1 MFRIGDFSR
10 LTRVS
15 LKMLRHYDAIGLF
28 KPAYID
34 RFTDYRYYS
43 FDQLP
48 RLNRILALKGLG
60 FPLET
65 IRQMLDDDL
74 SAEALRGMLVLRRT
88 QLEQEAAEARER
100 LREVEI
106 RLRQIEGEGNM
117 AAIDILTKTVEPM
130 MIAGAR
136 ELVTSTRQM
145 RERCIALDGEAR
157 MLIAAQGLKTDG
169 TSFALYYPT
178 EQEGV
183 DVEMA
188 YAVPA
193 SSKPVTQGK
202 AAVHQLPAATVAY
215 AVYNGS
221 YDDFGAVGQI
231 HADLNQWIESHG
243 YEQSGA
249 SREFYL
255 RVPKPL
261 AGSDGVMEIQYPVTK
276 KA

>member
-1 MFRIGDFSR
+1 MGKND
-10 LTRVS
+10 V
-15 LKMLRHYDAIGLF
+15 
-28 KPAYID
+28 
-34 RFTDYRYYS
+34 
-43 FDQLP
+43 
-48 RLNRILALKGLG
+48 
-60 FPLET
+60 
-65 IRQMLDDDL
+65 
-74 SAEALRGMLVLRRT
+74 
-88 QLEQEAAEARER
+88 
-100 LREVEI
+100 
-106 RLRQIEGEGNM
+106 
-117 AAIDILTKTVEPM
+117 LTKTVEPM

-136 ELVTSTRQM
+136 EVVSSHKQM

-202 AAVHQLPAATVAY
+202 AAVHQLPSATVAY

-249 SREFYL
+249 SREIYL
-255 RVPKPL
+255 RVPKPF

-276 KA
+276 KG